1 MRICVIL
8 EGCYPYVTGGVS
20 SWMHQYIKAM
30 PEHEFVVLA
39 IGADPSVKGKFK
51 YELPENVVEIKEIF
65 LTGENHAAKKRR
77 RRSLK
82 LTEEEKGALYEL
94 IRCGSPDWE
103 VLFSMLCDKGI
114 TPVEIL
120 TCKDFQQLLT
130 DVSRKFFRH
139 MAFSEIFHTIRSM
152 LMPLFK
158 IMQTDMPKADVY
170 HAIATGYAGVL
181 ARLGSYSCH
190 TPCLITEHGLYTRER
205 EEEILRANWVVP
217 DCRSLWIQ
225 FFYMLAQMAYSG
237 AEIVTCLFDRAMR
250 TQIEMG
256 CEEKKC
262 RVVANGIHYDVFSGI
277 PPREEEGDVHIAAI
291 LRIAP
296 IKDVKTLLYAFAE
309 MKTRFSKAKLFIAG
323 PEDDPDYAEECYG
336 LVRRL
341 QVQDVIFMG
350 TIMVADHMKDFDFTV
365 LSSISEGQPLSVLE
379 SFAAGRPCVTTDV
392 GCCKELLN
400 GSGEDKEGIAGLC
413 VPPMQPHALSLA
425 MEEMCTNKEQR
436 IEMGKVAKRRARLY
450 FQHNDM
456 IRNYQEVYDEVF
468 QSWQG

>member
-39 IGADPSVKGKFK
+39 VGADPSVKGKFR
-51 YELPENVVEIKEIF
+51 YELPENVVEIREIF
-65 LTGENHAAKKRR
+65 LTGEDGPKRKTPALR
-77 RRSLK
+77 LN
-82 LTEEEKGALYEL
+82 EQEKGDLYEL
-94 IRCGSPDWE
+94 IRCGSPNWDTI
-103 VLFSMLCDKGI
+103 FSMICDKGM
-114 TPVEIL
+114 TPHQIL
-120 TCKDFQQLLT
+120 TSKDFQELLT
-130 DVSRKFFRH
+130 DVSREFFRH

-152 LMPLFK
+152 LMPLLK
-158 IMQTDMPKADVY
+158 IIQTDMPKADVY

-181 ARLGSYSCH
+181 ARLGSYQH
-190 TPCLITEHGLYTRER
+190 HVPCMITEHGLYTRER

-217 DCRSLWIQ
+217 DCRGLWIR

-237 AEIVTCLFDRAMR
+237 AEIITCLFERAMR

-256 CEEKKC
+256 CDEKKC
-262 RVVANGIHYDVFSGI
+262 RVVANGIHYDSFCDI
-277 PPREEEGDVHIAAI
+277 PIRSEEGYVNIAAI

-296 IKDVKTLLYAFAE
+296 IKDVKTLLLAFAD
-309 MKTRFSKAKLFIAG
+309 MKNRFPEARLYIAG
-323 PEDDPDYAEECYG
+323 PEDDPEYAKECYG
-336 LVRRL
+336 LVSRL
-341 QVQDVIFMG
+341 GVKDVIFMG
-350 TIMVADHMKDFDFTV
+350 TIKVTDHMKDFDFTV

-400 GSGEDKEGIAGLC
+400 GSGQDREGVAGYC
-413 VPPMQPHALSLA
+413 VPPMQPHLLSLA
-425 MEEMCTNKEQR
+425 MEEMCRDKEKR
-436 IEMGKVAKRRARLY
+436 LAMGQVGRRRAGLY

-456 IRNYQEVYDEVF
+456 IRRYQQVYDEVF
-468 QSWQG
+468 ESWQG